1 MGFTFVK
8 DFFYRYRSIP
18 YFYIISNNIRVVLTT
33 NHSMIPL
40 YSLFAL
46 NIISEAF
53 RLSGFYNKIYNR
65 YFIFYYNDKKMTFN
79 DNKFLDSDNKPH
91 YLSISNLLF
100 PEIDFY
106 RYELK
111 EKYKNQKGG
120 SNKNLNKEEGQFLM
134 EIVNDFLKHYQTFK
148 ENPLKSIGFLI
159 MLSGKTI
166 VKITK
171 NVVGYLIPQFIKDLF
186 KGKEISDTIK
196 DKNLSI
202 INIDDNQKLLNIVKY
217 NFDDVLE
224 ENIVNIEKLYK
235 KMLDVEDNDDFLI
248 VHKIRLNAFR

>member
-1 MGFTFVK
+1 F
-8 DFFYRYRSIP
+8 D
-18 YFYIISNNIRVVLTT
+18 SN
-33 NHSMIPL
+33 
-40 YSLFAL
+40 
-46 NIISEAF
+46 
-53 RLSGFYNKIYNR
+53 
-65 YFIFYYNDKKMTFN
+65 
-79 DNKFLDSDNKPH
+79 NKPH

-120 SNKNLNKEEGQFLM
+120 SNKDLNKEEGQFLM
-134 EIVNDFLKHYQTFK
+134 EIVNDFFKTLSNFFK

-171 NVVGYLIPQFIKDLF
+171 NVIGYLIPQFIKDLF

-202 INIDDNQKLLNIVKY
+202 INIDDNQKLLNIVKKY

-235 KMLDVEDNDDFLI
+235 KMLNVEDNDDFLI
-248 VHKIRLNAFR
+248 VHKIRLNAHLGELKNK